1 MRTKDNQFTQK
12 LNASKKAYVWNEK
25 RRYNNLR

>member
-12 LNASKKAYVWNEK
+12 LNAGKKAYVWNGK